1 MVWWI
6 DGILPEGTGKWLAP
20 PGFYPTGQWS
30 MDINKLLTTYS
41 AGSSRSGLNSE
52 AGTSSQM
59 WRIDWIN
66 MNRSPW
72 NIYRI
77 YSLQMSTVVRNHYDC
92 DPMISQIFQHFTSS
106 GWPDGQGG
114 SKPRDWS
121 ELPKRNSQ
129 VSSCRNETCHCRNSQ
144 VSWLVVTGTCF
155 MTFHKKLGM
164 ESSSQLT
171 FTPSFFRGVGE
182 KPPTRFHGTCWEN
195 CVLYDLIGF
204 HPSW

>member
-20 PGFYPTGQWS
+20 PGFYPTGQWRW
-30 MDINKLLTTYS
+30 DINKPLTTYS

-92 DPMISQIFQHFTSS
+92 DPMISQIVQHFTWS

-114 SKPRDWS
+114 SNPGIDPKRNLS
-121 ELPKRNSQ
+121 FELPKRDLPLPKQ
-129 VSSCRNETCHCRNSQ
+129 PKTA
-144 VSWLVVTGTCF
+144 
-155 MTFHKKLGM
+155 K
-164 ESSSQLT
+164 
-171 FTPSFFRGVGE
+171 
-182 KPPTRFHGTCWEN
+182 FHGTCWEN
-195 CVLYDLIGF
+195 CVLYDLFGF